1 MGNLYSTSG
10 YTFEDCTKAVNTC
23 VAPVLNQSAALF
35 QNGMKT
41 LKFYWGTFF
50 LAKIGQK
57 SFESQDSAKSKA
69 IARVLGGFSFITGL
83 AIAACAALLVLGGV
97 VTPMVFLMRYA
108 SIISSVTATLLIFTH
123 KLLALLS
130 PFPSNLDHEKS
141 HVTLLDLI
149 LVVVWKVLEQSVIL
163 ILFVISIGIHS
174 IVLVIVGFCVHA
186 ILLPMFSNNSPLET
200 LIALILS
207 ALVFQSVCVYVQ
219 IKIATT
225 LMGLMDSLEK
235 MFKVQTFINAAQ
247 EAAAGYEKVAGKF
260 RDMNRKVFS

>member
-1 MGNLYSTSG
+1 
-10 YTFEDCTKAVNTC
+10 
-23 VAPVLNQSAALF
+23 
-35 QNGMKT
+35 
-41 LKFYWGTFF
+41 
-50 LAKIGQK
+50 
-57 SFESQDSAKSKA
+57 
-69 IARVLGGFSFITGL
+69 
-83 AIAACAALLVLGGV
+83 
-97 VTPMVFLMRYA
+97 MVFLMRYA

-149 LVVVWKVLEQSVIL
+149 LVIVWKVFEQSVIL

-186 ILLPMFSNNSPLET
+186 IVLPMFTNNSALET
-200 LIALILS
+200 LIGLILS

-225 LMGLMDSLEK
+225 LMSLMDSFEK

-260 RDMNRKVFS
+260 RDVNRKVFS